1 MKKNMHIA
9 RIALPLAVLM
19 LGACATSSPTINTQA
34 APEDMSYDGLY
45 PVDGTRVTQAWARA
59 DLDLRSYNK
68 ILLQGA
74 GIQYRPVKSAGYR
87 GMAGRSGKNEFP
99 LDEQQKERV
108 AAAATEA
115 FRGELGKIKSLEIV
129 TEPGPDVLIVRGALL
144 DVVSRV
150 PPDPVGRSNTYLDS
164 VGEAT
169 LVIELADSQS
179 GSVLVRAVDRRAA
192 QQTGWMTESTSVTN
206 AAEVRRLFSS
216 WARLV
221 RTALEELTD
230 DLDIGETR

>member
-1 MKKNMHIA
+1 MNKNRHIA

-19 LGACATSSPTINTQA
+19 LGACASSTPTINTQA

-108 AAAATEA
+108 AAAASEA
-115 FRGELGKIKSLEIV
+115 FRGELAKIKSLEIV

-150 PPDPVGRSNTYLDS
+150 PPEPVGRGNTYLDS

-216 WARLV
+216 WARMV

-230 DLDIGETR
+230 DLDIGETE

>member
-1 MKKNMHIA
+1 MKKNSRIA
-9 RIALPLAVLM
+9 RFALPLAVLL
-19 LGACATSSPTINTQA
+19 LGACASTTPTINTEA
-34 APEDMSYDGLY
+34 APDEMSYDGLY
-45 PVDGTRVTQAWARA
+45 PVKGTRVTQAWARS

-74 GIQYRPVKSAGYR
+74 GIQYRPVKSTGYR
-87 GMAGRSGKNEFP
+87 GTAGHSGKNEFP

-108 AAAATEA
+108 AAAASEA
-115 FRGELGKIKSLEIV
+115 FRSELAKIKSLEIV
-129 TEPGPDVLIVRGALL
+129 SEPGPDVLIVRGALL

-150 PPDPVGRSNTYLDS
+150 PPEPIGRGNTYLDS

-206 AAEVRRLFSS
+206 AAEVRRLFSG

-230 DLDIGETR
+230 DLDIGEAQ

>member
-1 MKKNMHIA
+1 MKKNRHIA
-9 RIALPLAVLM
+9 RFVLPLAVLL
-19 LGACATSSPTINTQA
+19 LGACASTTPTVDTEA
-34 APEDMSYDGLY
+34 APDEMSYDGLY
-45 PVDGTRVTQAWARA
+45 PVKGTRVTQAWARS

-74 GIQYRPVKSAGYR
+74 GIQYRPVKSTGYR
-87 GMAGRSGKNEFP
+87 GAAGRSGKNEFP
-99 LDEQQKERV
+99 LDDKQKARLAE
-108 AAAATEA
+108 AATEA
-115 FRGELGKIKSLEIV
+115 FRSELAKIKSLEIV

-150 PPDPVGRSNTYLDS
+150 PPEPIGRGNTYLDS

-169 LVIELADSQS
+169 LVIELADSES

-206 AAEVRRLFSS
+206 AAEVRRLFSN
-216 WARLV
+216 WARMV

-230 DLDIGETR
+230 DLNIGEAE